1 MGQESAQYDRLMR
14 EAEQHRRWVMQQ
26 GTELAARIGSRIVA
40 RYAKKAK
47 WEYEEL
53 KMKALLYEVFKKK
66 EAV

>member
-1 MGQESAQYDRLMR
+1 
-14 EAEQHRRWVMQQ
+14 MQQ